1 MPIRKIGG
9 KVVTMLDFK
18 KNAETGSKEIRSF
31 TMNVHP
37 MIVNEKGFTDWF
49 DYAQCVYQTAR
60 LGVLTLNSVELTEN
74 DKIWL
79 EYLMNEGITIPST
92 EKQLNALCSP
102 IADLPNEL
110 RLLGLYT
117 LSAHGI
123 LFEGCNEKDG
133 KYSIKTIN
141 FTASL
146 ADFYKKSAETVRN
159 IRTGQSLDD
168 AVRGFK
174 DDFGAFLHCLDHAPV
189 EGVCK
194 HWEVTVRNKT
204 VKAFL
209 EGCLGTSKLT
219 KSNLLK
225 RVSPID
231 TQKAF
236 ERYAL
241 MFLVTNGQYVLA
253 KKSKGGIETADSVIN
268 RLCK

>member
-1 MPIRKIGG
+1 
-9 KVVTMLDFK
+9 MLDFK
-18 KNAETGSKEIRSF
+18 KNAETGNKEIVSVK
-31 TMNVHP
+31 MSVHP
-37 MIVNEKGFTDWF
+37 MVVDVQAFNDWVNYT
-49 DYAQCVYQTAR
+49 QCVYQSAR
-60 LGVLTLNSVELTEN
+60 LGVLTLNGVELTEK
-74 DKIWL
+74 DEIWL

-117 LSAHGI
+117 LSAHGL
-123 LFEGCNEKDG
+123 LFEGVNEKDG
-133 KYSIKTIN
+133 KYYLNTIS

-146 ADFYKKSAETVRN
+146 SDFYKKSAETVRN

-168 AVRGFK
+168 AVRIFK

-189 EGVCK
+189 KGVCK
-194 HWEVTVRNKT
+194 HWEATIRNKT

-253 KKSKGGIETADSVIN
+253 KKSKGGIETADSVLN

>member
-1 MPIRKIGG
+1 
-9 KVVTMLDFK
+9 MLEIK
-18 KNAETGSKEIRSF
+18 KNAETGSKEIRSC

-37 MIVNEKGFTDWF
+37 MVVNEKGFTDWF
-49 DYAQCVYQTAR
+49 ENAQCIYQAAR
-60 LGVLTLNSVELTEN
+60 LGVLTLNGVELTEK
-74 DKIWL
+74 DEIWL
-79 EYLMNEGITIPST
+79 EYLMDEGITIPST
-92 EKQLNALCSP
+92 EKQLNVLCSP
-102 IADLPNEL
+102 IKDLSESL
-110 RLLGLYT
+110 RYLGMYT
-117 LSAHGI
+117 LSAHGL
-123 LFEGCNEKDG
+123 LFEGVKQNENTG
-133 KYSIKTIN
+133 KYSIKTIS

-168 AVRGFK
+168 AVRALK
-174 DDFGAFLHCLDHAPV
+174 DDFSVFLHCLDTEPV

-194 HWEVTVRNKT
+194 HWEATVRNKT

-241 MFLVTNGQYVLA
+241 MFLVTNGQYA
-253 KKSKGGIETADSVIN
+253 ITKKGKAGIETADSVIS

>member
-1 MPIRKIGG
+1 
-9 KVVTMLDFK
+9 MLDFK

-37 MIVNEKGFTDWF
+37 MVVDEKGFTDWF
-49 DYAQCVYQTAR
+49 DYAQCVYQSAR
-60 LGVLTLNSVELTEN
+60 LGVLTLNGVELTEK
-74 DKIWL
+74 DEQWI
-79 EYLMNEGITIPST
+79 EYLTCEGITVPFT
-92 EKQLNALCSP
+92 EKQLNALHSP

-117 LSAHGI
+117 LSAHGL

-133 KYSIKTIN
+133 KYSINSIN

-168 AVRGFK
+168 AVRAFK
-174 DDFGAFLHCLDHAPV
+174 DDFSVFLHCLDTEPV

-219 KSNLLK
+219 KSNVLK

-241 MFLVTNGQYVLA
+241 MFLVTNGQYA
-253 KKSKGGIETADSVIN
+253 ITKKGKAGIETADSVIS

>member
-1 MPIRKIGG
+1 MLKIRVNK
-9 KVVTMLDFK
+9 
-18 KNAETGSKEIRSF
+18 ETGNKEIVSVN
-31 TMNVHP
+31 MNVHP
-37 MIVNEKGFTDWF
+37 MVVDVQAFNDWVNYT
-49 DYAQCVYQTAR
+49 QCVYQSAR
-60 LGVLTLNSVELTEN
+60 LGVLTLNGVELTEK
-74 DKIWL
+74 DEIWI
-79 EYLMNEGITIPST
+79 EYLTCEGLTVPFT
-92 EKQLNALCSP
+92 EKQLDALHSP
-102 IADLPNEL
+102 ISKLPNEL

-117 LSAHGI
+117 LSAHGL
-123 LFEGCNEKDG
+123 LFEGVNEKDG
-133 KYSIKTIN
+133 KYYLNTIS

-159 IRTGQSLDD
+159 LRTGQSLDD
-168 AVRGFK
+168 AVRAFK
-174 DDFGAFLHCLDHAPV
+174 DDFSVFLHCLDTEPV

-194 HWEVTVRNKT
+194 HWDVTVRNKT

-219 KSNLLK
+219 KSNVLK

-236 ERYAL
+236 EKYAL

-253 KKSKGGIETADSVIN
+253 KKSKGGIETADSVIS

>member
-1 MPIRKIGG
+1 
-9 KVVTMLDFK
+9 MLDFK
-18 KNAETGSKEIRSF
+18 KNAETGSKEICLL

-37 MIVNEKGFTDWF
+37 MVVDVQEFNNWF
-49 DYAQCVYQTAR
+49 EYAQCVYQSAR
-60 LGVLTLNSVELTEN
+60 LGVLTLNGAELTEK
-74 DKIWL
+74 DELWV
-79 EYLMNEGITIPST
+79 EYLINEGFSIPSS
-92 EKQLNALCSP
+92 EQELNALCSP
-102 IADLPNEL
+102 ISDLQESL
-110 RLLGLYT
+110 RRLGLYT
-117 LSAHGI
+117 LSAHGL
-123 LFEGCNEKDG
+123 LFEGVKQNETTCR
-133 KYSIKTIN
+133 YSIKTIS
-141 FTASL
+141 FTANL

-168 AVRGFK
+168 AVRAFK
-174 DDFGAFLHCLDHAPV
+174 DDFSVFLHCLDTEPV

-194 HWEVTVRNKT
+194 HWEATIRNKT

-219 KSNLLK
+219 KSNMLK

>member
-1 MPIRKIGG
+1 
-9 KVVTMLDFK
+9 MLDLK
-18 KNAETGSKEIRSF
+18 KNAETGSKEVVSVN
-31 TMNVHP
+31 MNVHP
-37 MIVNEKGFTDWF
+37 MVIDVQAFNDWF
-49 DYAQCVYQTAR
+49 EHAQCVYQSAR
-60 LGVLTLNSVELTEN
+60 LGVLTLNSVELTEK
-74 DKIWL
+74 DEAWI
-79 EYLMNEGITIPST
+79 EYFTCEGYTVPFT
-92 EKQLNALCSP
+92 EQQLDALCSP
-102 IADLPNEL
+102 IAELPNEL

-168 AVRGFK
+168 AVRAFK
-174 DDFGAFLHCLDHAPV
+174 DDFSVFLHCLDTEPV

-194 HWEVTVRNKT
+194 HWDATVRNKT

-253 KKSKGGIETADSVIN
+253 KKSKGGIETADSVIS